1 MAPIQLSKKWPK
13 GGASALQSVAPNFDR
28 VNSFFQT
35 QIKPRNIFLWVRMM
49 FYALR
54 VEQQSSIFYSKM
66 IILPNSIDDVML
78 LLVVGIFIEKQIH
91 IKKNFDMLGHFI
103 HQ

>member
-1 MAPIQLSKKWPK
+1 
-13 GGASALQSVAPNFDR
+13 
-28 VNSFFQT
+28 
-35 QIKPRNIFLWVRMM
+35 M

-54 VEQQSSIFYSKM
+54 VEQQSSTFYSKM

-78 LLVVGIFIEKQIH
+78 LLVVGIFIEKQIN

>member
-1 MAPIQLSKKWPK
+1 
-13 GGASALQSVAPNFDR
+13 
-28 VNSFFQT
+28 
-35 QIKPRNIFLWVRMM
+35 M

-54 VEQQSSIFYSKM
+54 VEQQSSTFYSKM
-66 IILPNSIDDVML
+66 IILPNSIDD
-78 LLVVGIFIEKQIH
+78 VVGIFIEKQIH